1 MMLPKRKACHDF
13 AISEKFIT
21 FAGNNKTINR
31 TMTPDKT
38 GIVLEGGGMRGMY
51 TSGILDVLMENR
63 IYVDGMVGV
72 SAGIAFGCNYKSRQ
86 AGRALRYNVRFAKDK
101 RYSGMMSLLKTGNYY
116 NAYFAYKLVPTH
128 YDVFDYNVFEDTPME
143 CWAVCCD
150 VKTGEAVYQ
159 RLDKVND
166 DFFEWIRAS
175 ASMPVVAQPVEV
187 GGRLLLD
194 GGLADSIPLE
204 FMMSKGYKRNV
215 VILTREEGY
224 RKTAEHGLW
233 LMKPL
238 LRKWPKVIQ
247 ALEHRP
253 ALYNRQLQVV
263 REQEREGNAFV
274 FRPLKPLDVSRTTHD
289 AMEMNRVYQQGR
301 EEALQRLDALKKFL
315 AGPEEKPEAN
325 STSYEQ

>member
-1 MMLPKRKACHDF
+1 MAT
-13 AISEKFIT
+13 S
-21 FAGNNKTINR
+21 
-31 TMTPDKT
+31 KT

-51 TSGILDVLMENR
+51 TCGILDVLMQNG
-63 IYVDGMVGV
+63 IYLDGMVGV

-86 AGRALRYNVRFAKDK
+86 VGRALRYNIRFARDR

-116 NAYFAYKLVPTH
+116 NANFAYRLVPKH

-143 CWAVCCD
+143 CYAVCFD
-150 VKTGEAVYQ
+150 VNTGEGVYQ
-159 RLDKVND
+159 RLTHVND

-204 FMMSKGYKRNV
+204 FMMNKGYNRNV

-224 RKTAEHGLW
+224 RKTAEHGMW

-238 LRKWPKVIQ
+238 LRKWPKVIE
-247 ALEHRP
+247 ALQHRP
-253 ALYNRQLQVV
+253 AMYNRQLQLV
-263 REQEREGNAFV
+263 REQERKGNAFV
-274 FRPLKPLDVSRTTHD
+274 FRPLKPLNVSRTTHD
-289 AMEMNRVYQQGR
+289 ADEMNRVYQQGR
-301 EEALQRLDALKKFL
+301 EEALQRLDDLKKFL
-315 AGPEEKPEAN
+315 ADEFDSPKESA
-325 STSYEQ
+325 TSND